1 MASKLKRVRT
11 KNFTEQDKHL
21 LIKLIMP
28 FKNVIENIK
37 VSTYLFHQCT
47 VYHLT
52 QY

>member
-11 KNFTEQDKHL
+11 KNFTEQDKQL

-37 VSTYLFHQCT
+37 VCTYFIN
-47 VYHLT
+47 V
-52 QY
+52 QYNI